1 MQEALK
7 HQVDTADNLRVSCQ
21 TCASKYTKTVIRCKG
36 QMAVTNRWKS
46 NSHQKS

>member
-7 HQVDTADNLRVSCQ
+7 HQVDTANNLRVSCR
-21 TCASKYTKTVIRCKG
+21 TYASKYTKTVLRCKG
-36 QMAVTNRWKS
+36 QVTVTNRWKS